1 MKLSR
6 RDRAAGSAL
15 SGLASLLL
23 AAALPACGPRLG
35 GPSSASVTELRA
47 STRDGAD
54 EQTLARWLLAELISH
69 GGTAEGAK
77 KARAQLDQAGS
88 EHYLAHLARGLDD
101 RLHGKMRTAPDHF
114 LAALEGARE
123 EDSPEARL
131 VAWFAATQN
140 NGALR
145 PADSWPKLA
154 PRVQALIEKP
164 GGIGWRARAQLVEWW
179 LDQSAR
185 AATPVPDDSVQRLG
199 CVTAVRFAGPFGTPA
214 PIHLSRQF
222 APEVPGPWPRRWPAD
237 ERTGIAAEV
246 LPSLSRGCEVLAS
259 VAVNRGVFYAET
271 YLELG
276 EAADVILAAQ
286 GALALWVDDRLV
298 LDRDPRTWGVW
309 PKFGVQLRLEPGRH
323 RVLAR
328 LSEARTLLRAL
339 RTDGTP
345 LVATASTDAAAP
357 YTLEAPEALADP
369 NDLMAFIG
377 PEGVSGSPD
386 DVTRFIAAELA
397 HLEGEDDVASVLM
410 TPLTEPPDKASGV
423 SLGTLGEWVP
433 SDPVVARSEATDRS
447 RALYEAAVA
456 KDPELWRAQL
466 GLGLAKANAG
476 SLADAVAP
484 LRELTRRFPDVPA
497 VWNALGI
504 VLGRLGWQPE
514 QRRVLLEMAQRFDD
528 PGALDAAASI
538 LDLRGDRAGADAAV
552 AEVQA
557 LDAGNDIA
565 LGRAMRRRDYTAA
578 LSELE
583 RLEQRTPHRRAELER
598 KRREVQLAAG
608 DPSATEPLLASA
620 VEAAPENGAARLAL
634 ADARW
639 ARGDADALS
648 RGLAEATLEGAD
660 SAPLAQ
666 ALDAVEARSDFS
678 PYRLDGVQV
687 IAAYEKA
694 GRHQSAT
701 AARVLDYAAVWVHAD
716 GSSRMLEHEI
726 VRIQSAEAI
735 SKFAEHRKLEGL
747 VLNMRVIKKNGRT
760 LEPEPVAGKPT
771 VTFPHLELGDYI
783 ETEHVQGFPALE
795 HGRVYPGLRWFF
807 REEDVAYA
815 RSEFVLIAP
824 SERELDIEV
833 TGDVPEPELT
843 REGSFVTRRWR
854 VDESPAAPV
863 EPLSAPVQ
871 EFLPSVRVGWGDD
884 IQRRLG
890 ILAEQ
895 VADTS
900 PIDPRIAA
908 LAREVGGPAT
918 ASPIERARL
927 AYRWVQDN
935 VKDGQETDARKVLT
949 SKNGNRWSALRML
962 LRALDIP
969 VSYLVVKNRLAAPAP
984 GPMWEAESFNVPLL
998 YVGGGAGGAAEADGK
1013 ATAGGAAA
1021 GGTAAGGMAESAWLT
1036 LSEQFAPFGYVP
1048 VEARGMPAYE
1058 LALDGQ
1064 RPLTVPAV
1072 GDQDRLEYE
1081 GKVRLGPDGSAR
1093 LALRQRFVGKY
1104 AIRLRAGLTQVPEG
1118 RLPEILEGRLL
1129 GQALPGA
1136 QLFGHSIEGQSDL
1149 DAPLV
1154 VEMQAAVGK
1163 FAEVGPDRIVIEPP
1177 LMPRLTRLATLP
1189 ERQTPLLIREA
1200 MHQSARLEIAIE
1212 PGTEVWGLRQGEVR
1226 EGEYRVT
1233 ARDSVSG
1240 GTLVLDREVSIAA
1253 GRVSPAD
1260 YPRFLAFTR
1269 EAEQLLAQPIVLTR
1283 GGARPEA
1290 PKP

>member
-1 MKLSR
+1 MKR
-6 RDRAAGSAL
+6 VRAALAAPYLTAISLGL
-15 SGLASLLL
+15 SLAS
-23 AAALPACGPRLG
+23 CGPRLG
-35 GPSSASVTELRA
+35 ATPAASVSELRA
-47 STRDGAD
+47 STEDGAD
-54 EQTLARWLLAELISH
+54 DQTLARWLLAELISP
-69 GGTAEGAK
+69 GGSADGARR
-77 KARAQLDQAGS
+77 ARQKLDGVGS
-88 EHYLAHLARGLDD
+88 KHYLAHLARGLDD
-101 RLHGKMRTAPDHF
+101 RLHGRSRSAPDHF
-114 LAALEGARE
+114 LAALEGARD

-140 NGALR
+140 NGAVR
-145 PADSWPKLA
+145 PVDAWPTLA

-179 LDQSAR
+179 LAEAAR
-185 AATPVPDDSVQRLG
+185 AATPLPDDSVQRLG

-214 PIHLSRQF
+214 PVHLSRHF
-222 APEVPGPWPRRWPAD
+222 PPEAPGPWPRRWPAD
-237 ERTGIAAEV
+237 ARSGIVAEV
-246 LPSLSRGCEVLAS
+246 LPSLARGCEVIAS
-259 VAVNRGVFYAET
+259 VAVNPGVFYAET

-276 EAADVILAAQ
+276 EASDVILAAQ

-309 PKFGVQLRLEPGRH
+309 PKFGVQLRLGKGRH

-339 RTDGTP
+339 GPDGTP
-345 LVATASTDAAAP
+345 LSASASTEAAAA
-357 YTLEAPEALADP
+357 YALEAPQPLADP

-410 TPLTEPPDKASGV
+410 TPLTEPAEKATGA
-423 SLGTLGEWVP
+423 SLASLAEWVP
-433 SDPVVARSEATDRS
+433 NDPVVARSDASDKS
-447 RALYEAAVA
+447 RGLYAAAVA
-456 KDPELWRAQL
+456 KDAELWRAQL
-466 GLGLAKANAG
+466 GLALAKANAG
-476 SLADAVAP
+476 SLADAALP

-514 QRRVLLEMAQRFDD
+514 QRRVLLDMAARFDD
-528 PGALDAAASI
+528 PGALEAAASI
-538 LDLRGDRAGADAAV
+538 FELRGDTAAADAAI
-552 AEVQA
+552 AKVQA
-557 LDAGNDIA
+557 LDANNDLA
-565 LGRAMRRRDYTAA
+565 LGRALRRRDHAAA

-583 RLEQRTPHRRAELER
+583 RLALRSPYRRAELER
-598 KRREVQLAAG
+598 RRREIQVAAG
-608 DPSATEPLLASA
+608 DPSALEPLLAAA

-639 ARGDADALS
+639 AKGDPDALTRALS
-648 RGLAEATLEGAD
+648 EATLEGAD
-660 SAPLAQ
+660 SALLAQ
-666 ALDAVEARSDFS
+666 AVDAVEARSDFA
-678 PYRLDGVQV
+678 PYRLDGLAV

-694 GRHQSAT
+694 ARHQSAT
-701 AARVLDYAAVWVHAD
+701 AARVLDYAAVWVHSD

-726 VRIQSAEAI
+726 VRIQSSEAI
-735 SKFAEHRKLEGL
+735 TKFAEHRKLEGL
-747 VLNMRVIKKNGRT
+747 VLNMRVIKKSGRT

-771 VTFPHLELGDYI
+771 VTFPHLEVGDYI

-795 HGRVYPGLRWFF
+795 HGRFYPGLRWFF

-824 SERELDIEV
+824 SERTLDIEV
-833 TGDVPEPELT
+833 TGDVPGPELLT
-843 REGSFVTRRWR
+843 EGGFVTRRWR

-871 EFLPSVRVGWGDD
+871 EFLPSVRVSWGDD
-884 IQRRLG
+884 IQRRLR
-890 ILAEQ
+890 ILSEQ

-908 LAREVGGPAT
+908 LAREVGGPSSDAL
-918 ASPIERARL
+918 ERARQ

-935 VKDGQETDARKVLT
+935 IKDGQEADGRRVLT
-949 SKNGNRWSALRML
+949 SRNGNRWSALRML

-969 VSYLVVKNRLAAPAP
+969 VSYLVVANRLAPPAP
-984 GPMWEAESFNVPLL
+984 GPISEAEAFNVPLL
-998 YVGGGAGGAAEADGK
+998 YVGQGDK
-1013 ATAGGAAA
+1013 A
-1021 GGTAAGGMAESAWLT
+1021 AWLT

-1048 VEARGMPAYE
+1048 VEARGMRAFE

-1064 RPLTVPAV
+1064 RPLTVPLV

-1081 GKVRLGPDGSAR
+1081 GKVRLGPGGSAR
-1093 LALRQRFVGKY
+1093 LSLRQRFVGKY

-1118 RLPEILEGRLL
+1118 RLHEILEGRLL
-1129 GQALPGA
+1129 AQALPGA
-1136 QLFGHSIEGQSDL
+1136 QLFDHAIEGQGDL

-1154 VEMQAAVGK
+1154 VEMQAGVGK
-1163 FAEVGPDRIVIEPP
+1163 FAEVGPERTVIEPP
-1177 LMPRLTRLATLP
+1177 LMPRLTRLASLP

-1226 EGEYRVT
+1226 EGDYRVV

-1269 EAEQLLAQPIVLTR
+1269 EAEQLLSQPIVLTR
-1283 GGARPEA
+1283 AGARPEA
-1290 PKP
+1290 GRP

>member
-1 MKLSR
+1 VS
-6 RDRAAGSAL
+6 
-15 SGLASLLL
+15 
-23 AAALPACGPRLG
+23 
-35 GPSSASVTELRA
+35 ELREA
-47 STRDGAD
+47 GDGGD
-54 EQTLARWLLAELISH
+54 EQTLARWLLAELLSP
-69 GGTAEGAK
+69 GGSADGAK
-77 KARAQLDQAGS
+77 KARQKLDASGS
-88 EHYLAHLARGLDD
+88 KHYLAHLARGLDD
-101 RLHGKMRTAPDHF
+101 RVHGRFTSAPDHF
-114 LAALEGARE
+114 LLALEGARD

-145 PADSWPKLA
+145 PKGSWPELA

-179 LDQSAR
+179 LDQSSR

-214 PIHLSRQF
+214 PVHLSRHF
-222 APEVPGPWPRRWPAD
+222 PPEAPGPWPRRWPAD
-237 ERTGIAAEV
+237 ERTGIVAEV
-246 LPSLSRGCEVLAS
+246 LPSLGRGCEVIAS
-259 VAVNRGVFYAET
+259 VAVNPGVFYAET

-276 EAADVILAAQ
+276 EASDVILAAQ

-309 PKFGVQLRLEPGRH
+309 PKFGVQLRLGKGRH
-323 RVLAR
+323 RVFAR

-339 RTDGTP
+339 RPDGTP
-345 LVATASTDAAAP
+345 LDVKTSIEATGGYA
-357 YTLEAPEALADP
+357 LEAPEVLADP

-410 TPLTEPPDKASGV
+410 APLAEPMPKATGA
-423 SLGTLGEWVP
+423 SLASVAEWLP
-433 SDPVVARSEATDRS
+433 NDPVNDRSDASDRS
-447 RALYEAAVA
+447 RSLYEAAIA
-456 KDPELWRAQL
+456 KDADLWRAQL
-466 GLGLAKANAG
+466 GLALAKANAG

-538 LDLRGDRAGADAAV
+538 LDLRGDAAGADAAV
-552 AEVQA
+552 AEVQS
-557 LDAGNDIA
+557 LDANNDIA
-565 LGRAMRRRDYTAA
+565 LSRALRRRDYGAA

-583 RLEQRTPHRRAELER
+583 RLAQRSPFRRAELDRR
-598 KRREVQLAAG
+598 KREIQVAAG
-608 DPSATEPLLASA
+608 DPSQVEPLLAAA
-620 VEAAPENGAARLAL
+620 VEAAPENGAGRLAL

-639 ARGDADALS
+639 AKGDADALT

-666 ALDAVEARSDFS
+666 AIDAVEARSDFA
-678 PYRLDGVQV
+678 PYRLDGMQV

-694 GRHQSAT
+694 DRHQSAT

-771 VTFPHLELGDYI
+771 VTFPHLEVGDYI
-783 ETEHVQGFPALE
+783 ETEHVQGFPSLD
-795 HGRVYPGLRWFF
+795 HGRYYPGLRWFF

-824 SERELDIEV
+824 SERSLDIEV
-833 TGDVPEPELT
+833 TGDVPAPELT
-843 REGSFVTRRWR
+843 TEGSFVTRRWR
-854 VDESPAAPV
+854 VEESPAAPV

-884 IQRRLG
+884 IQRRLR
-890 ILAEQ
+890 ILSEQ
-895 VADTS
+895 VSDTS
-900 PIDPRIAA
+900 PIDPRIRA
-908 LAREVGGPAT
+908 LAREIGGPAT
-918 ASPIERARL
+918 ASRIERARL

-949 SKNGNRWSALRML
+949 SKTGNRWSGLRML

-998 YVGGGAGGAAEADGK
+998 YVGGGDDA
-1013 ATAGGAAA
+1013 
-1021 GGTAAGGMAESAWLT
+1021 AWLT

-1093 LALRQRFVGKY
+1093 LSLRQRFVGKY

-1118 RLPEILEGRLL
+1118 RLHDILEGRLL
-1129 GQALPGA
+1129 AQALPGA
-1136 QLFGHSIEGQSDL
+1136 QLFDHAIEGQGDL

-1154 VEMQAAVGK
+1154 VEMQAGVGK
-1163 FAEVGPDRIVIEPP
+1163 FAEVGPDRTVIEPP

-1189 ERQTPLLIREA
+1189 ERTTPLLIREA

-1226 EGEYRVT
+1226 QGDYRVI
-1233 ARDSVSG
+1233 ARDSVNG

-1260 YPRFLAFTR
+1260 YPRFVAFTR
-1269 EAEQLLAQPIVLTR
+1269 EAEQLLAQPIVLSR
-1283 GGARPEA
+1283 GGARPGGSNA
-1290 PKP
+1290 GGASP